1 MNMEDRKI
9 SRIFDSTKNTQHM
22 SMIFRFR
29 MLCDEDDYFLREYEV
44 PYDMTLSDFREF
56 IDRDVHY
63 RSDSITSFFT
73 ADSQWNKLEEFTS
86 VDMNMDETDAEG
98 PRVMSDTLLSQILHN
113 NRDRLIYCFDLFGDR
128 AYYLEL
134 TGAYEADPQ
143 ASYPREIY
151 AVAEAPDQYD
161 PTKNRDEEDEG
172 SAFEEMMGDFSD
184 FEGDDNY
191 DDEY

>member
-1 MNMEDRKI
+1 
-9 SRIFDSTKNTQHM
+9 M
-22 SMIFRFR
+22 SMIFHFR

-63 RSDSITSFFT
+63 RSDSVTSFFT

-86 VDMNMDETDAEG
+86 VDMDMGETEAEG

-128 AYYLEL
+128 AFYLEL
-134 TGAYEADPQ
+134 TGAKKTEAGVE
-143 ASYPREIY
+143 YPRT
-151 AVAEAPDQYD
+151 VATQNDAPDQD
-161 PTKNRDEEDEG
+161 HPENAEGHSMFDEAMDE
-172 SAFEEMMGDFSD
+172 FSD
-184 FEGDDNY
+184 FNGTDTYNDY
-191 DDEY
+191 DD

>member
-1 MNMEDRKI
+1 
-9 SRIFDSTKNTQHM
+9 M

-63 RSDSITSFFT
+63 RSNSITSFFT

-86 VDMNMDETDAEG
+86 VDMNMDKTDTEG

-128 AYYLEL
+128 AFYLEL
-134 TGAYEADPQ
+134 TGAKKTDPNMD
-143 ASYPREIY
+143 YPRT
-151 AVAEAPDQYD
+151 VTSRSDAPDQD
-161 PTKNRDEEDEG
+161 HPEDNEGHSMFDEAMDEFNDFNG
-172 SAFEEMMGDFSD
+172 SDT
-184 FEGDDNY
+184 Y
-191 DDEY
+191 DDYDD

>member
-1 MNMEDRKI
+1 
-9 SRIFDSTKNTQHM
+9 M

-128 AYYLEL
+128 AFSLEL
-134 TGAYEADPQ
+134 TGAKKTDPNMD
-143 ASYPREIY
+143 YPRTVTSRSDAPNQDHPEDNEGHSMFD
-151 AVAEAPDQYD
+151 EAM
-161 PTKNRDEEDEG
+161 DEFNDFNG
-172 SAFEEMMGDFSD
+172 SDT
-184 FEGDDNY
+184 Y
-191 DDEY
+191 DDYDD